1 MKIKKCR
8 SCEFKSLKSILDLG
22 KQPWCNDFILKK
34 NIENKEKTY
43 PLHLVQCKNCE
54 LLQLDYTVKKEVMFS
69 KHDYLSSTTR
79 TLKNFF
85 LNLAKE
91 NKRQFRL
98 RKNDKILDIGGNDG
112 TQMLQ
117 YKKIGFKNVINVESA
132 SNIAKISKKAGVK
145 TFNNF
150 FNLNFAK
157 KNFKP
162 KSINLIN
169 ASGVFFHLEEL
180 HSVIEGINYCLVDD
194 GVLIVQ
200 FMYAGA
206 MIKNKNFDSI
216 YHEHLCLY
224 TIQSLSKL
232 LSKHDLEIFDCKF
245 EDIHSGSVIS
255 KICKKKSR
263 TYPKTKRYFNTIKE
277 DKKFTKTKFEIF
289 GKNIKKHISKLKK
302 KIISI
307 NKSGKKIY
315 CYGAPAKG
323 NTLLNTM
330 KVTNKLISKCV
341 EVNKLKI
348 GKYLPG
354 SKIPIVDE
362 YKIKNKPDVYFLLS
376 HNFGKEILK
385 KNKDQAFLIPFPKIR
400 IIKC

>member
-1 MKIKKCR
+1 MIIKKCR
-8 SCEFKSLKSILDLG
+8 SCGYKSFKSILNLG

-34 NIENKEKTY
+34 NLKNKVKIY
-43 PLHLVQCKNCE
+43 PLHLIQCKHCD
-54 LLQLDYTVKKEVMFS
+54 LLQLNYTVKKEIMFS
-69 KHDYLSSTTR
+69 NHDYLSSTTK

-91 NKRQFRL
+91 NKRQF
-98 RKNDKILDIGGNDG
+98 KMKKDAKILDIGGNDG

-132 SNIAKISKKAGVK
+132 SNISRISQKSGVR
-145 TFNNF
+145 TFNSF
-150 FNLNFAK
+150 FNLDFVK
-157 KNFKP
+157 KKIAP
-162 KSINLIN
+162 KSINLVN

-180 HSVIEGINYCLVDD
+180 HSVIDGINYCLVDD

-206 MIKNKNFDSI
+206 MIQNNNFDSI

-224 TIQSLSKL
+224 TIRTLSNL
-232 LSKHDLEIFDCKF
+232 LAKHNLEIFDCKF
-245 EDIHSGSVIS
+245 EDIHSGSVIA
-255 KICKKKSR
+255 KICKTKSKK
-263 TYPKTKRYFNTIKE
+263 YKKTKRYFNALKK
-277 DKKFTKTKFEIF
+277 DKKFTKAKFEKF
-289 GKNIKKHISKLKK
+289 GMNVKLHISKLKK

-330 KVTNKLISKCV
+330 KVTSKLIPKCI

-362 YKIKNKPDVYFLLS
+362 YKIKNKPDIYFLLS
-376 HNFGKEILK
+376 HNFEKEILK
-385 KNKDQAFLIPFPKIR
+385 KNKNQTFLIPFPKIR
-400 IIKC
+400 ITKC

>member
-1 MKIKKCR
+1 M
-8 SCEFKSLKSILDLG
+8 
-22 KQPWCNDFILKK
+22 
-34 NIENKEKTY
+34 
-43 PLHLVQCKNCE
+43 
-54 LLQLDYTVKKEVMFS
+54 
-69 KHDYLSSTTR
+69 
-79 TLKNFF
+79 
-85 LNLAKE
+85 
-91 NKRQFRL
+91 
-98 RKNDKILDIGGNDG
+98 
-112 TQMLQ
+112 
-117 YKKIGFKNVINVESA
+117 
-132 SNIAKISKKAGVK
+132 
-145 TFNNF
+145 
-150 FNLNFAK
+150 
-157 KNFKP
+157 
-162 KSINLIN
+162 
-169 ASGVFFHLEEL
+169 
-180 HSVIEGINYCLVDD
+180 
-194 GVLIVQ
+194 
-200 FMYAGA
+200 
-206 MIKNKNFDSI
+206 
-216 YHEHLCLY
+216 
-224 TIQSLSKL
+224 
-232 LSKHDLEIFDCKF
+232 
-245 EDIHSGSVIS
+245 
-255 KICKKKSR
+255 
-263 TYPKTKRYFNTIKE
+263 YPKTKRYFNAIKK